1 MTLESGGACL
11 RFPRALANGQFLS
24 LSQSPACRDAES
36 LREREMN
43 FRSLVFCLA
52 VFSPAA
58 LVAHPGHFATT
69 VHVHVGM
76 PTSGN
81 SMDVWILALAAMG
94 LVASL
99 VRRSSQ

>member
-1 MTLESGGACL
+1 
-11 RFPRALANGQFLS
+11 
-24 LSQSPACRDAES
+24 
-36 LREREMN
+36 MN

-58 LVAHPGHFATT
+58 LVAHPGHFATAF
-69 VHVHVGM
+69 HVHVAK
-76 PTSGN
+76 PTAVN
-81 SMDVWILALAAMG
+81 SLDVWLLSLAAVG